1 MAMMTTRAVLLVLAV
16 VAVSSLPTLATENN
30 CVYTIYVRTG
40 SIWRGGTESTISV
53 EFYDTKYNSI
63 FISNLTLWGGNL
75 FAPDHQYFERGALD
89 IFSGLGDCLE
99 NPICGLNLTSNGE
112 GDGHGWY
119 VNYVEV
125 TFTGAHLNCSQHL
138 FTVERW
144 LASDT
149 YPFSLVY
156 DADECSDANSLPVK
170 QCVNTDSG
178 RRIAAR

>member
-1 MAMMTTRAVLLVLAV
+1 M
-16 VAVSSLPTLATENN
+16 
-30 CVYTIYVRTG
+30 YTIYVRTG

-53 EFYDTKYNSI
+53 EFYDTAYNSI
-63 FISNLTLWGGNL
+63 FISNLTGWGGNL
-75 FAPDHQYFERGALD
+75 QGQDYQYFERGALD
-89 IFSGLGDCLE
+89 IFSGLGDCLPE
-99 NPICGLNLTSNGE
+99 PICGLNLTSDGE

-125 TFTGAHLNCSQHL
+125 TFTGAHLNCSQHT

-156 DADECSDANSLPVK
+156 DSDECASVQSRADK
-170 QCVNTDSG
+170 QCGNSG
-178 RRIAAR
+178 RQVVM